1 MDFTV
6 TIKMVSFYLHEFVF
20 YLVDSET
27 RSWSLNTFLR
37 FKDQLQRGVDLA
49 LAIFHVNIVACTT
62 ELLAHI
68 LPQLLYVEVQMYTL
82 MEPQLS
88 ALAYLTT
95 FCLYTAWDLV
105 AEVFI
110 SLCLFNRFTGGFLT
124 GKRRRTSNE
133 NGEIRQRG
141 TAKSRNASQKT
152 GRFLAAVIGGV
163 R

>member
-1 MDFTV
+1 
-6 TIKMVSFYLHEFVF
+6 MVSFYLLEFVF

-27 RSWSLNTFLR
+27 GSNLLNFLR

-95 FCLYTAWDLV
+95 YCLYTAWDLV

-110 SLCLFNRFTGGFLT
+110 CLCLFRFTGVFVT
-124 GKRRRTSNE
+124 GKRRRTTNE
-133 NGEIRQRG
+133 NGQIRQRG
-141 TAKSRNASQKT
+141 SAKSGNASQKT
-152 GRFLAAVIGGV
+152 GRFPATIIGGV